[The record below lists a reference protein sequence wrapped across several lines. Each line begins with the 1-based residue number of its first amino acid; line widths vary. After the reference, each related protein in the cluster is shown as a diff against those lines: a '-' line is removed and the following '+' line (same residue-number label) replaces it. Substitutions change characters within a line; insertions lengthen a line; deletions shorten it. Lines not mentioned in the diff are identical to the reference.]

1 MHGLYSKREQKS
13 KERMAV
19 LEHKGQF
26 TYWLDKCNQILSD
39 MSKYILSLQS
49 AAHKETIAMLV

>member
-1 MHGLYSKREQKS
+1 MDCIPKREQKS

-26 TYWLDKCNQILSD
+26 NFWLDKCNQILSD
-39 MSKYILSLQS
+39 MSKYIFVQS
-49 AAHKETIAMLV
+49 ATHKETIAKLV